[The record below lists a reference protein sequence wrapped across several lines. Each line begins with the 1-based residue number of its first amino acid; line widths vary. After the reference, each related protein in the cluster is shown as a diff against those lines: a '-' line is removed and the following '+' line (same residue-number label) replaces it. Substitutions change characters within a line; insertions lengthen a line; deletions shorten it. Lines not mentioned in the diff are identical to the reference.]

1 MTLSYEMSLENY
13 ADFYLTIKDE
23 LKTENVFGTVSE
35 VQILDRFL
43 KENLISNEFHKLNL
57 QRCIRWDK
65 ENMNKELFI
74 SMFISSL
81 LISLIYYYFVPEN
94 KYILFKYCIYIY
106 ILIVYYLS
114 FKYFQL
120 IIKNV

>member
-1 MTLSYEMSLENY
+1 MTLSYEMSLGNY
-13 ADFYLTIKDE
+13 SDFYLTIKGE

-65 ENMNKELFI
+65 ENMNKDLFI

-81 LISLIYYYFVPEN
+81 LISLIYYYFVHEN

>member
-1 MTLSYEMSLENY
+1 MNLTYEMSLENY
-13 ADFYLTIKDE
+13 ADFYLTIRDE

-81 LISLIYYYFVPEN
+81 LISLIYYYFIPEN

>member
-1 MTLSYEMSLENY
+1 MTISYEMSLENY
-13 ADFYLTIKDE
+13 SDFYLTIKDE

-65 ENMNKELFI
+65 ENMNKDLFI

-81 LISLIYYYFVPEN
+81 LISLIYYYFVHEN

>member
-1 MTLSYEMSLENY
+1 MTLSYEMSLGNY

-81 LISLIYYYFVPEN
+81 LISLIYYYFIPEN

>member
-1 MTLSYEMSLENY
+1 MNLTYEMSLENY
-13 ADFYLTIKDE
+13 ADFYLTIRDE

-65 ENMNKELFI
+65 ENMNKELFY

-81 LISLIYYYFVPEN
+81 LISLIYYYFIPEN

>member
-1 MTLSYEMSLENY
+1 MNLTYEMSLENY
-13 ADFYLTIKDE
+13 ADFYFTIKDE

-43 KENLISNEFHKLNL
+43 EENLISNEFHKLNL

-65 ENMNKELFI
+65 ENMNKDLFI

-106 ILIVYYLS
+106 ILIVYCLS

>member
-1 MTLSYEMSLENY
+1 MTLSYEMSLGNY
-13 ADFYLTIKDE
+13 SDFYLTIKDE

-81 LISLIYYYFVPEN
+81 LISLIYYYFVNEN